1 MVFRCP
7 LMVSEQH
14 FSGRFFVVYIVSGI
28 PSFASEFRKG
38 GHVLFGRNAGRD
50 AHST

>member
-14 FSGRFFVVYIVSGI
+14 FSGRFFVVFIVSGI
-28 PSFASEFRKG
+28 PSQG
-38 GHVLFGRNAGRD
+38 GRVLFGRNAGRD